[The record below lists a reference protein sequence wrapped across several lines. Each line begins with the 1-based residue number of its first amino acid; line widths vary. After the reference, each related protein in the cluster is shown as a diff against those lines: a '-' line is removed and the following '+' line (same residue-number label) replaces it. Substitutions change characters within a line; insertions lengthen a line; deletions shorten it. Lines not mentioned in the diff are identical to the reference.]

1 MPETEDILKAID
13 EAIVENKKL
22 MGEILEILDQIL
34 SVLENIERNT
44 RK

>member
-13 EAIVENKKL
+13 EAIVENKKI

>member
-13 EAIVENKKL
+13 GAIVENKKM

-34 SVLENIERNT
+34 SMLENIERNT